1 MMTRIRSGASR
12 PRTLAWL
19 ALIVLCTACSTTER
33 RFTQMEETLAITI
46 MPDRSKQ
53 FIYRLNLPAGA
64 PPDPLVVPRRTEGYR
79 PAQPDRRAYQ
89 RLRENVD
96 LALARTGYCRAGYLE
111 LDRRLAAHTLWLRG
125 ECREGATDE
134 DMENFGGRDT
144 LPLAQESR
152 R

>member
-1 MMTRIRSGASR
+1 MMRKIRIAAWL
-12 PRTLAWL
+12 TLAL
-19 ALIVLCTACSTTER
+19 ACAACSTADR
-33 RFTQMEETLAITI
+33 HFTQMEESLAITI
-46 MPDRSKQ
+46 MPDSSKQ

-64 PPDPLVVPRRTEGYR
+64 PPDPLVVPRRTDGPSHR

-111 LDRRLAAHTLWLRG
+111 LDRRLATHTLWLRG

-144 LPLAQESR
+144 LPLTQER
-152 R
+152 RR